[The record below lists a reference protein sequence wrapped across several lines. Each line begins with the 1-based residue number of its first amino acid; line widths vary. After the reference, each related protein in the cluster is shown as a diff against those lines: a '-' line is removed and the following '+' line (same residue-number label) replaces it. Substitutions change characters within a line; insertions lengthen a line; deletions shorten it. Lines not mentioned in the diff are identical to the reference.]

1 MEQQKLKAVHV
12 KDYMW
17 GLRGWDITDTVFVF
31 ADHDIRLSCCCEQ
44 R

>member
-17 GLRGWDITDTVFVF
+17 ELRDWDTTDVVCVL
-31 ADHDIRLSCCCEQ
+31 ADYNIRLSCCCVQ
-44 R
+44 T